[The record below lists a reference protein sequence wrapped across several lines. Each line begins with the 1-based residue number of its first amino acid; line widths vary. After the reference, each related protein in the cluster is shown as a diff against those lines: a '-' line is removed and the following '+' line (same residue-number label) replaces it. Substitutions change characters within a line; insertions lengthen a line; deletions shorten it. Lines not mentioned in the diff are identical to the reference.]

1 LVAWS
6 SERSKPV
13 SVRLVKGA
21 YWDAE
26 TIHSRAEGWPVPVF
40 EHKAETDA
48 NYERC
53 ARFLHDHHGQVRAAF
68 ASHNLRSLAYA
79 VTYARSLGIP
89 DAGYEVQM
97 LYGMAEPV
105 QAAIRRVGLRLRVY
119 APVGE
124 LVPGMAYLVRR
135 LLENTSNESFVR
147 QRFAEGRDL
156 DLLLR
161 APDVGELP
169 GATRAEPRAATE
181 PDDPAPYEPEPVA
194 EWRRPAAR
202 AAMTGAIAGV
212 GLGGEVP
219 ALIAG
224 QSVRGGETTDSVDP
238 SDPATVVARAASC
251 TAEDVDRA
259 VAAAAQAAGA
269 WR

>member
-147 QRFAEGRDL
+147 QKFAERREL
-156 DLLLR
+156 KVLVAPPSVERLPEREPPLRR
-161 APDVGELP
+161 AP
-169 GATRAEPRAATE
+169 T
-181 PDDPAPYEPEPVA
+181 DPLAPSPY
-194 EWRRPAAR
+194 
-202 AAMTGAIAGV
+202 
-212 GLGGEVP
+212 
-219 ALIAG
+219 
-224 QSVRGGETTDSVDP
+224 
-238 SDPATVVARAASC
+238 
-251 TAEDVDRA
+251 
-259 VAAAAQAAGA
+259 
-269 WR
+269 